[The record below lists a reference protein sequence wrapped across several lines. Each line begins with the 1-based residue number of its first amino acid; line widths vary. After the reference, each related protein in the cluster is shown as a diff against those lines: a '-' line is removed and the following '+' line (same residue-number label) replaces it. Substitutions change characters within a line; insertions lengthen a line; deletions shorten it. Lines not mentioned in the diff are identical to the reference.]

1 MKELEQLETDK
12 KDLKP
17 GDETN
22 RFNESASRFN
32 QKVRDYELKCKAF
45 ESEVRANKAQ
55 VDVEVA
61 PLITRKFFFET
72 NPSGAI
78 VKFKTD
84 VEKSNGTLQQ

>member
-1 MKELEQLETDK
+1 MEYQALMKELEQLETDK

-55 VDVEVA
+55 VDKESREQLLDNEKFSII
-61 PLITRKFFFET
+61 LI
-72 NPSGAI
+72 
-78 VKFKTD
+78 
-84 VEKSNGTLQQ
+84 